1 MTDINQL
8 VTEEVSDKTKH
19 KLAGAVLGSK
29 VAKTLYHELESKPAK
44 KGASIVKYSKNN
56 NLHFFFTNT
65 TLALN
70 NLIASVYITDIE
82 AKIPKLEEL

>member
-44 KGASIVKYSKNN
+44 KGASIVKYSK
-56 NLHFFFTNT
+56 
-65 TLALN
+65 
-70 NLIASVYITDIE
+70 
-82 AKIPKLEEL
+82 KQ

>member
-1 MTDINQL
+1 MGD
-8 VTEEVSDKTKH
+8 
-19 KLAGAVLGSK
+19 
-29 VAKTLYHELESKPAK
+29 
-44 KGASIVKYSKNN
+44 
-56 NLHFFFTNT
+56 FTNT